1 MIPGQFEY
9 HRPSSKEEALSI
21 LSQVGG
27 DGRPLAG
34 GHSIIPMM
42 KLRLAQPEHLVDLG
56 AVAEL
61 KGISVG
67 GSEIE
72 IGAMTTQHE
81 LISSNELAAACPI
94 IAEASHLISDPQVRY
109 VGTIG
114 GNVANGDPGN
124 DMPGL
129 MQCLDATFV
138 IENTGGAREVRAREF
153 YHGLY
158 DTALEDGDLLT
169 GVRIPTPAKG
179 HGYAYTK
186 LKRKVGDYAT
196 AAAAVILNMN
206 GNTCETASIALT
218 NVGDTPLYAAD
229 ASDSL
234 AGSDLGADAINR
246 AVELA
251 EAITNPVADMRGTEE
266 YRTKMA
272 GIMVRRGIEQAA
284 ARAS

>member
-1 MIPGQFEY
+1 
-9 HRPSSKEEALSI
+9 
-21 LSQVGG
+21 
-27 DGRPLAG
+27 
-34 GHSIIPMM
+34 M

-67 GSEIE
+67 AGEIE

-81 LISSNELAAACPI
+81 LISSKELAAACPI
-94 IAEASHLISDPQVRY
+94 IAETSHLISDPQVRY

-124 DMPGL
+124 DMPAL

-138 IENTGGAREVRAREF
+138 IENTGGSREVKAREF
-153 YHGLY
+153 YHGIY
-158 DTALEDGDLLT
+158 ETALQDGDLLT
-169 GVRIPTPAKG
+169 SVRIPKPAQG

-186 LKRKVGDYAT
+186 MKRKVGDYAT
-196 AAAAVILNMN
+196 AAAAVILDMN
-206 GNTCETASIALT
+206 GNTCNSASIALT
-218 NVGDTPLYAAD
+218 NVGDTALYAAE

-234 AGSDLGADAINR
+234 AGSDLGADAVDR
-246 AVELA
+246 AVKLA
-251 EAITNPVADMRGTEE
+251 EAITNPVADMRGSEE
-266 YRTKMA
+266 YRTRMA

>member
-34 GHSIIPMM
+34 GHSILPMM

-61 KGISVG
+61 KGINVG
-67 GSEIE
+67 GSNIE

-81 LISSNELAAACPI
+81 LISSNELSAACPI
-94 IAEASHLISDPQVRY
+94 IAETSHLISDPQVRY

-169 GVRIPTPAKG
+169 SVRIPTPAQG

-206 GNTCETASIALT
+206 GSTCDSASIALT
-218 NVGDTPLYAAD
+218 NVGDTALYAAE

-234 AGSDLGADAINR
+234 AGSDVGADAINR

-251 EAITNPVADMRGTEE
+251 ESITNPVSDMRGSEE

-272 GIMVRRGIEQAA
+272 GIMVRRAIEQAA
-284 ARAS
+284 QRAS